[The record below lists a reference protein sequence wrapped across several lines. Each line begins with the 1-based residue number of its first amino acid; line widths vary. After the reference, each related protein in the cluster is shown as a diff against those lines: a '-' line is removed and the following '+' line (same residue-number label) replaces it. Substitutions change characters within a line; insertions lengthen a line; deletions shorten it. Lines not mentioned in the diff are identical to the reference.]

1 MFNMFGY
8 GSSGGRRSQT
18 RGRNS
23 SVRGAMYMH
32 APEYH
37 GPSRKDSVTSMSSTD
52 SGEESQTLVDLNKIS
67 QAEFQKLYNSM
78 RKGEPNN
85 RVNF

>member
-1 MFNMFGY
+1 
-8 GSSGGRRSQT
+8 
-18 RGRNS
+18 
-23 SVRGAMYMH
+23 MH

-37 GPSRKDSVTSMSSTD
+37 GPSRKDSVTSVSSTD
-52 SGEESQTLVDLNKIS
+52 SGELESQTLVDLNKIS
-67 QAEFQKLYNSM
+67 QAEFQKLYNGM

>member
-1 MFNMFGY
+1 MFGY
-8 GSSGGRRSQT
+8 GSTGGRRSKRSGSSSG
-18 RGRNS
+18 RGT
-23 SVRGAMYMH
+23 MYLH

-37 GPSRKDSVTSMSSTD
+37 GPSRKGSMDSAGSEGAD
-52 SGEESQTLVDLNKIS
+52 ESQTLVDLNKIS
-67 QAEFQKLYNSM
+67 HDEFQRLYHRM